1 MACYWG
7 FFGYLNRRCLKEL
20 GLSLDVSGESKR
32 DFLEQIEP
40 WNIKQSVIMTPTPE
54 SQIIEPD

>member
-1 MACYWG
+1 M
-7 FFGYLNRRCLKEL
+7 KEL

-54 SQIIEPD
+54 SQIKEPD